1 MSALNNEAVIVT
13 DWYRNNFLL
22 ANKDKFQ
29 AIFLAPRAK
38 DTSETRVTVDH
49 EEIEC
54 LNFLKLLGVV
64 LDNKLNFRDYVKLMC
79 SKANSKTGVL
89 ARMRK
94 LVQGRPSCF
103 FSNLSSWVELLFN
116 CMVMHKSIRQ
126 AQIEKNA
133 RETGNCE
140 RYLRTI
146 HQVTRPC

>member
-29 AIFLAPRAK
+29 AIFLAPRVK

-54 LNFLKLLGVV
+54 LNSLKLLGVV

-94 LVQGRPSCF
+94 LVQ
-103 FSNLSSWVELLFN
+103 
-116 CMVMHKSIRQ
+116 
-126 AQIEKNA
+126 
-133 RETGNCE
+133 
-140 RYLRTI
+140 
-146 HQVTRPC
+146 